1 MAGAEVVLTVADVIQ
16 RVVKKIDEIRSL
28 PKECQRLSNII
39 SLLQPIYIDLK
50 EQLRDSR
57 HRKIVE
63 MLLKGLTNAEEVVDY
78 IRAHPN
84 YSAFRSGKYKKKLED
99 AVKDIDDWIGR
110 IEPLTSGETIKKV
123 EAIKAGLNNYL
134 RDIQATQ
141 AEILENL
148 DHLPESIVRQIRDEL
163 VPLVHPTIN
172 STGKAPTQWYEVQD
186 EQDKILF

>member
-63 MLLKGLTNAEEVVDY
+63 MLLKGLINAEEVVDY

-84 YSAFRSGKYKKKLED
+84 YSAFRSGKYKKKLFSD
-99 AVKDIDDWIGR
+99 KFIISNMFPGQLWF
-110 IEPLTSGETIKKV
+110 
-123 EAIKAGLNNYL
+123 NN
-134 RDIQATQ
+134 
-141 AEILENL
+141 
-148 DHLPESIVRQIRDEL
+148 SC
-163 VPLVHPTIN
+163 
-172 STGKAPTQWYEVQD
+172 
-186 EQDKILF
+186 